1 MCEGSKIQ
9 LHFKIPSLKRKKV
22 EIFITANEMEGGK
35 MQQIVLIFHIFF
47 YSCDEL
53 FLVKVKHHC
62 QHSPP
67 NADDIV
73 VVVSMT
79 RSFLVDVVVA
89 VRGVVVVVVLRC

>member
-53 FLVKVKHHC
+53 FLVKVKHIITASIRRPMLMILLLLC
-62 QHSPP
+62 
-67 NADDIV
+67 
-73 VVVSMT
+73 
-79 RSFLVDVVVA
+79 R
-89 VRGVVVVVVLRC
+89 